1 MKYLK
6 NSLIKSF
13 ILFVITMLCCEVALA
28 QNLLSGERIT
38 RLSSRKKSIYLDT
51 GIFHNGGPKRKSK
64 IKAIRHNYSKRLG
77 YERVVMD
84 FTTQELPRVYGY
96 ISQKERKLYLDLFRT
111 DIPSQLDSFGK
122 SKFVEKV
129 NFFPIQADTLSV
141 EVVFKKNVTL
151 DIFFLSGPGRL
162 VVDIKG

>member
-1 MKYLK
+1 M
-6 NSLIKSF
+6 KSF
-13 ILFVITMLCCEVALA
+13 PTLVNKLIILCLTIFFCHESLFA
-28 QNLLSGERIT
+28 QNLQSERIR
-38 RLSSRKKSIYLDT
+38 RLSSRKRSIYLDS
-51 GIFHNGGPKRKSK
+51 GIFHNGGPKRTSK

-84 FTTQELPRVYGY
+84 FTTKNLPRIYGY
-96 ISQKERKLYLDLFRT
+96 ISPGEKKLYLDLFQT
-111 DIPSQLDSFGK
+111 EIPSHLDSFGK

-129 NFFPIQADTLSV
+129 NFFPIQKDTLSV

-151 DIFFLSGPGRL
+151 DIFYLTGPGRL